1 MINLTRLNDKEFVI
15 NAEMIEFVE
24 ATPATLVSMQ
34 SGKKIM
40 VTEPVDVVIDRV
52 IKYKKDCSSPVVS
65 SVR

>member
-24 ATPATLVSMQ
+24 ATPDTLVSMQ

-40 VTEPVDVVIDRV
+40 VTEPVEVVIDRV